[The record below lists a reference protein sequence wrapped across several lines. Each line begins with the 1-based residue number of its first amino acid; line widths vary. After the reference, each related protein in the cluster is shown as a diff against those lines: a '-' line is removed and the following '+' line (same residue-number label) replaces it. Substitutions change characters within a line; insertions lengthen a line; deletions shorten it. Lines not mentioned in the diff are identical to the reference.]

1 MKIAGIVLLCLQVVS
16 IVGVIASGNLTD
28 LTNMLTS
35 GPMGIFELLGF
46 CLPTIIGVFLLI
58 KAKKKISNF

>member
-28 LTNMLTS
+28 LTNMITS
-35 GPMGIFELLGF
+35 GPVGILN
-46 CLPTIIGVFLLI
+46 C
-58 KAKKKISNF
+58 